1 MSAAAPG
8 PPPVPI
14 GVEPPS
20 FGVHGGANGG
30 ILGVSFWPRVGA
42 RIIDTILGAG
52 FGFVAGIIFGFFVI
66 MASRMSGQSPLPL
79 LARQRQGGF
88 VIFVFAL
95 LGVVAYHS
103 LCEGLHG
110 STLGKWLLGMVVA
123 QEDGTPC
130 RLLPATIR
138 SLAYFVDSIFFGL
151 VGYLAMKKTP
161 QQQRHGD
168 DWAHTIVCRRSEAP
182 PQSLRG
188 GGRFLAVFFLAM
200 VVYVSLLM
208 IGLLIQAA
216 R

>member
-8 PPPVPI
+8 PPPVPL

-20 FGVHGGANGG
+20 FGGYGGGTGG
-30 ILGVSFWPRVGA
+30 ILGVSFWPRAGA
-42 RIIDTILGAG
+42 RLIDTILGAG
-52 FGFVAGIIFGFFVI
+52 VGFVAGIIFALFVI
-66 MASRMSGQSPLPL
+66 VASRMSSQSPLRL

-88 VIFVFAL
+88 VIFVFAI
-95 LGVVAYHS
+95 LGVVAYHT
-103 LCEGLHG
+103 LCEALHG
-110 STLGKWLLGMVVA
+110 STLGKRLLGMVVV

-130 RLLPATIR
+130 RLLSATIR

-188 GGRFLAVFFLAM
+188 GGRFVAVFFLAM

-208 IGLLIQAA
+208 IGLLIQVA